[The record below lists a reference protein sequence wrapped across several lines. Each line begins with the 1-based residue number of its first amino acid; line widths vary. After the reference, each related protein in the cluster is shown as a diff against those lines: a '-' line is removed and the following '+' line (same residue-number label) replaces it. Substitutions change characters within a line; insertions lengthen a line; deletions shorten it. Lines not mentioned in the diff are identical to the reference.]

1 MASQLLNGVAGVSI
15 VKRTVVWTL
24 MTLSLIT
31 ASTFSSSGRE
41 VVEIRLRGHYFAEPA
56 TVQITVAVEPSD
68 ENRALFVEADGEH
81 YFRSSAL
88 ALDGKNEKRLHTV
101 EFKNLPAGS
110 YVLRAQVRSYEDV
123 LATATQDLVVTGIG
137 GR

>member
-1 MASQLLNGVAGVSI
+1 MR
-15 VKRTVVWTL
+15 RTATL
-24 MTLSLIT
+24 TTLVLGLIGAAT
-31 ASTFSSSGRE
+31 IPGDATE
-41 VVEIRLRGHYFAEPA
+41 MLQIRLRGHYYAEPA
-56 TVQITVAVEPSD
+56 TVQITVAVEPAAD
-68 ENRALFVEADGEH
+68 NRALVIEADGEN

-88 ALDGKNEKRLHTV
+88 VLDGQKEKRLHNV

-110 YVLRAQVRSYEDV
+110 YTLRAQVRSSQEV